1 MKKQKELRV
10 GDVVVVKEGV
20 MCPDRESQS
29 LAGWQG
35 RVEDLYTGDEG
46 IPMVFLQWDSIT
58 LRALPEDYL
67 QESMREG
74 LDWSRMGMAAE
85 EVEWAEPR
93 DTEADVQGARDEN
106 EAHYYWYFLDEEG
119 PRIQQVLDGIP
130 PRDLMA
136 CLEAWEKHLQKALS
150 FPFEAEVFEYQEEG
164 PLDTGDRVRV
174 HRISLVDDHYGII
187 VDVRL
192 GRRKYAFPLCDLE
205 VVPKKSPNFQRLKD
219 YCVWF
224 ANR

>member
-119 PRIQQVLDGIP
+119 R
-130 PRDLMA
+130 
-136 CLEAWEKHLQKALS
+136 
-150 FPFEAEVFEYQEEG
+150 
-164 PLDTGDRVRV
+164 
-174 HRISLVDDHYGII
+174 
-187 VDVRL
+187 
-192 GRRKYAFPLCDLE
+192 
-205 VVPKKSPNFQRLKD
+205 
-219 YCVWF
+219 
-224 ANR
+224 